1 MSKEEYMKK
10 MVMVLFVAALAA
22 FLAHPAA
29 VLADEEIG
37 EFAAVAPLPSQGAPI
52 SPGHYALLASYFDQY
67 LSSPR
72 GAVNGRWQWAGQLM
86 DGIDDPA
93 KADEITDFFIVDV
106 RVRNEYC
113 GGHIAGAINIPLAAV
128 AKPENL
134 AILPTDKPLLL
145 VCTTAHQG
153 TAAGTVLGTLGYDV
167 SILRFGMSSWQA
179 VTTTKITSPVSPVN
193 LYGLG
198 LPVEKC
204 Q

>member
-1 MSKEEYMKK
+1 MKK
-10 MVMVLFVAALAA
+10 MVMVLFVVVVAVSLAY
-22 FLAHPAA
+22 PAA
-29 VLADEEIG
+29 VRADEEIG
-37 EFAAVAPLPSQGAPI
+37 ELAAVAPLPSQSAPL
-52 SPGHYALLASYFDQY
+52 SPGHYALVASYLDQY

-72 GAVNGRWQWAGQLM
+72 GAVNGRWQWASQLT

-106 RVRNEYC
+106 RVRSEYC
-113 GGHIAGAINIPLAAV
+113 GGHIAGAINIPLATV

-134 AILPTDKPLLL
+134 AIYPTDRPILL

-153 TAAGTVLGTLGYDV
+153 TAAGMAVGTLGYDV
-167 SILRFGMSSWQA
+167 SMLRFGMSSWQA
-179 VTTTKITSPVSPVN
+179 ATTTKITSPGSPVT